1 MPEARIVKIGIE
13 VGEDFNTDIDDVRK
27 KLTEA
32 FGKDFLRVLWLEDTD
47 Y

>member
-1 MPEARIVKIGIE
+1 MTEARNIKIGNE

>member
-13 VGEDFNTDIDDVRK
+13 VGEDFVPHIDDVRK